1 MSIFDNAIY
10 AAAAGGQQAPSLLGG
25 FLPIL
30 IIFAVFYFLILRPQ
44 QKQHKAHKQMVEAM
58 QVGDEIVTNG
68 GLLGKVTKLDDQFLG
83 VKIADGVEIK
93 LQRHHVARVL
103 PKGSMKNA

>member
-1 MSIFDNAIY
+1 MNIFDNAIY
-10 AAAAGGQQAPSLLGG
+10 AAAAGGAPSNP
-25 FLPIL
+25 FTSILPII

-44 QKQHKAHKQMVEAM
+44 QKQHKAQKQMLEALAL
-58 QVGDEIVTNG
+58 GDEIVTNG
-68 GLLGKVTKLDDQFLG
+68 GILGKITKMDEQFLG

-93 LQRHHVARVL
+93 VQRHHVARVL

>member
-1 MSIFDNAIY
+1 MNFFDNALY
-10 AAAAGGQQAPSLLGG
+10 AAAAGGATANPFTS

-44 QKQHKAHKQMVEAM
+44 QKQHKAQKQMIEALT
-58 QVGDEIVTNG
+58 VGDEIVTNG
-68 GLLGKVTKLDDQFLG
+68 GLLGKITKLDDQFLG

-93 LQRHHVARVL
+93 VQRHHVARVL
-103 PKGSMKNA
+103 PKGSMKSA

>member
-1 MSIFDNAIY
+1 MNFFDNAIY
-10 AAAAGGQQAPSLLGG
+10 AAAAGASPQNPFGSLFMIVG
-25 FLPIL
+25 
-30 IIFAVFYFLILRPQ
+30 IFAVFYFLILRPQ

-58 QVGDEIVTNG
+58 TVGDEIVTNG
-68 GLLGKVTKLDDQFLG
+68 GILGKVTKLDEQFLS

-93 LQRHHVARVL
+93 VQRHHVARVL